1 MDTQE
6 KIKKY
11 KEHIKTLESLIKKC
25 EKAGLTKKK
34 KYKKH

>member
-11 KEHIKTLESLIKKC
+11 KKDIRIIESLIKKC

-34 KYKKH
+34 K